1 MITMSNAINCSV
13 RHAIFR
19 WPIIVAVCL
28 ALTMTGGCSAL
39 RFGYNQAADLAYWWL
54 DGFVDFDDAQTLQ
67 VRNGL
72 AGWFAWHRGTQL
84 PDYAQLLA
92 RAQTEVLVDS
102 TPARVCEWW
111 ATLGSRMDS
120 AFERAVPA
128 GAELMLS
135 IAPAQIR
142 HMERRY
148 AKANDEFRDDFLQAD
163 PAKRLKVS
171 TERAIDRAELLY
183 GKLDDAQKEQVAR
196 SIAQSPFD
204 PELWFSERKRRQQDA
219 LQILRRLSAEGAG
232 RDKAE
237 AALRAYIERWSRSP
251 REEYRRYSAALQSFN
266 CGFAASLH
274 NGTSAAQRQTAVQK
288 LKGWEADMRALAA
301 EAGR

>member
-1 MITMSNAINCSV
+1 MITMSNAIQCSV
-13 RHAIFR
+13 RSAISR
-19 WPIIVAVCL
+19 WSIIVAVCWVL
-28 ALTMTGGCSAL
+28 SMTGGCSAL

-54 DGFVDFDDAQTLQ
+54 DGFVDFNDAQTLQ
-67 VRNGL
+67 VRDGL
-72 AGWFAWHRGTQL
+72 AGWLAWHRGTQL

-92 RAQTEVLVDS
+92 RAQAEVVADS

-111 ATLGSRMDS
+111 TTLGGRIDV
-120 AFERAVPA
+120 AFQRAVPA
-128 GAELMLS
+128 GAELMIS
-135 IAPAQIR
+135 IGPAQIQ

-163 PAKRLKVS
+163 PAKRRKVS
-171 TERAIDRAELLY
+171 IDRAIERAELLY
-183 GKLDDAQKEQVAR
+183 GTLDDTQREQVAR
-196 SIAQSPFD
+196 SIARSPFD

-219 LQILRRLSAEGAG
+219 LQILRRLNADGAG

-251 REEYRRYSAALQSFN
+251 REDYRRYSEVLRTFN
-266 CGFAASLH
+266 CDFAASLH
-274 NGTSAAQRQTAVQK
+274 NSTSAAQRQIAAQK

-301 EAGR
+301 EAR